1 MNILVVGSGYV
12 GLVSGTCFA
21 ELGHKVFC
29 IDIDEKKINSLQSG
43 KIPFY
48 EPELADL
55 VIKNIQSQSITF
67 TTKLAESLNQ
77 ADLVLIC
84 VGTPPK
90 QTGQA
95 DLKYI
100 FQAVEEIGKNLT
112 KYTVIVTK
120 STVPVGT
127 AQKIKKIISKNYNG
141 EFDVA
146 SCPEFLREGSAVKD
160 FMNPDRIVIGTENQR
175 ASDLSNE
182 LHEKLDCPKLETNL
196 ETAEMIKYASNA
208 FLATKISFINEIANV
223 CENVGADVEQVAE
236 GMGLDTRIGKAFLRA
251 GIGYGGS
258 CFPKDVRAL
267 HHVAGQTGYPFQ
279 LLKAVVEVNN
289 QQRWLFYKKI
299 KDELKCL
306 ENKTIAVWGLSFKPD
321 TDDVRESIAIDII
334 EKLVEDG
341 ANVKAYDPEAMK
353 NTQEIL
359 GDKIQY
365 CFTADFALENAD
377 CLVII
382 TDWDEFKLVKFE
394 NIKSKMKTPL
404 IIDGRNMFDGEKLSS
419 QGIKYISVGR

>member
-1 MNILVVGSGYV
+1 MNILVVGAGYV

-21 ELGHKVFC
+21 ELGNRVVC

-48 EPELADL
+48 EPELEDL
-55 VIKNIQSQSITF
+55 VYKNIKTQSLSFSTNLSEHIHQT
-67 TTKLAESLNQ
+67 
-77 ADLVLIC
+77 DLVLIC
-84 VGTPPK
+84 VGTPPR

-95 DLKYI
+95 DLRYI
-100 FQAVEEIGKNLT
+100 FQAAEDIGKNLQ
-112 KYTVIVTK
+112 KYTVIATK

-127 AQKIKKIISKNYNG
+127 GQRIKKIISKNYNG
-141 EFDVA
+141 EFEIA

-160 FMNPDRIVIGTENQR
+160 FMNPDRIIIGTENQK
-175 ASDLSNE
+175 AAHLLIK
-182 LHEKLDCPKLETNL
+182 LHEKLSCPKLTTTL
-196 ETAEMIKYASNA
+196 ETAEMIKYAANA

-236 GMGLDTRIGKAFLRA
+236 GMGLDKRIGRAFLNA

-289 QQRWLFYKKI
+289 QQRWLFYKKV
-299 KDELKCL
+299 KDELQSL
-306 ENKTIAVWGLSFKPD
+306 ENKTIAIWGLSFKSN

-341 ANVKAYDPEAMK
+341 AIVKAYDPEAMK
-353 NTQEIL
+353 NTQKIL

-365 CFTADFALENAD
+365 CFTAEFALENAD
-377 CLVII
+377 CLLII
-382 TDWDEFKLVKFE
+382 TDWEEFKQIDVG
-394 NIKSKMKTPL
+394 NIKGKMKTPL
-404 IIDGRNMFDGEKLSS
+404 VIDGRNMFNCEKLSN
-419 QGIKYISVGR
+419 QGIKYISIGR

>member
-1 MNILVVGSGYV
+1 MNILIVGAGYV

-48 EPELADL
+48 EPELEAL
-55 VIKNIQSQSITF
+55 VSRNIQTQN
-67 TTKLAESLNQ
+67 LNFSTILSEHLDQ

-100 FQAVEEIGKNLT
+100 FQAADEIGKHLH
-112 KYTVIVTK
+112 KYTVIATK

-160 FMNPDRIVIGTENQR
+160 FMNPDRIVFGTESKR
-175 ASDLSNE
+175 ASALLNE
-182 LHEKLDCPKLETNL
+182 LHEKLDCPKLETNY

-223 CENVGADVEQVAE
+223 CENVGADVELVAK

-341 ANVKAYDPEAMK
+341 ANVRAYDPEAMK

-365 CFTADFALENAD
+365 CFTADFALKNAD
-377 CLVII
+377 CLLVI
-382 TDWDEFKLVKFE
+382 TDWDEFKLVEFE

-404 IIDGRNMFDGEKLSS
+404 IIDGRNMFDGEKLGS